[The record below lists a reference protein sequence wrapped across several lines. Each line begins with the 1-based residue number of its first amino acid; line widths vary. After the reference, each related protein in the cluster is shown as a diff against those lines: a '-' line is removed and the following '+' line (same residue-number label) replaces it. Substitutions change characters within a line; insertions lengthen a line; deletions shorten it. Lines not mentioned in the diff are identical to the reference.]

1 MLPVSVF
8 RDSDVACFC
17 VPRFRCCPFLCSAFQ
32 VLSVSVFRGSGVSCF
47 RVSRFKLRN
56 LALLFLNASQKVFSV
71 AMSRG
76 PGFSQKCCERK
87 GFPP

>member
-1 MLPVSVF
+1 MHIW
-8 RDSDVACFC
+8 DI
-17 VPRFRCCPFLCSAFQ
+17 RCLFLCSEIQ
-32 VLSVSVFRGSGVSCF
+32 MLPVSVFRGSGVSCF
-47 RVSRFKLRN
+47 RVSRFKLRD
-56 LALLFLNASQKVFSV
+56 LALLFLNASQKVFSA